1 MKPRVST
8 PTLNITD
15 PEELG
20 EILRRLDQEPQRKVE
35 EAPKPVKQGEISTI
49 ELSGRGERMTPGLL
63 VGPDPGGHRS
73 SMLRPVRIP
82 TLRVVSGRDML
93 HFINL
98 FPGEEVILGREETAT
113 LVLADAS
120 VSRRH
125 VRVTCSAEGEVVVQD
140 LKSLNGTSITDDLMV
155 KGQQIDK
162 ATLLPNCWLEVGG
175 VVVHLEMLNLEQLG
189 HLERMVARLEDSKRE
204 PGTGLLPTS
213 WLESGLPELMRR
225 HQRTG
230 RPLSCVLVEPD
241 QLDSLRVRFGEQVM
255 KDVATGVA
263 RLVMWKVRETDFC
276 IHYSPRVTLVL
287 LPEVSLSTAA
297 VVSERLRRELI
308 AYRWPRPLA
317 GSRVMV
323 STGLAEWD
331 GHEPMG
337 DWIGRAFAMLES
349 GRRRSLRLG

>member
-20 EILRRLDQEPQRKVE
+20 EILRRLEQEPARKAE
-35 EAPKPVKQGEISTI
+35 DAPKSVKQAEISTI
-49 ELSGRGERMTPGLL
+49 ELSGRVERMTPGLIA
-63 VGPDPGGHRS
+63 GADAAAARS
-73 SMLRPVRIP
+73 TAMRPMRIP

-125 VRVTCSAEGEVVVQD
+125 VRVTCSPEGEVVVQD
-140 LKSLNGTSITDDLMV
+140 LKSLNGTSITDDLMI
-155 KGQQIDK
+155 KGQQIEK

-189 HLERMVARLEDSKRE
+189 HLERMVARLEDGRRE

-213 WLESGLPELMRR
+213 WLDTGLLELMRR

-241 QLDSLRVRFGEQVM
+241 QLDGLRVRFGEPVM
-255 KDVATGVA
+255 KDVETGVA

-331 GHEPMG
+331 GQEPMG
-337 DWIGRAFAMLES
+337 DWIGRAFSMLES
-349 GRRRSLRLG
+349 GRRRSLRMG